1 MPPLGPGYLVMTA
14 SEKPLYQGMRE
25 IEEPLQD
32 YLDVLMPALADT
44 ATGTKAVRVERIE
57 FRERSS

>member
-1 MPPLGPGYLVMTA
+1 MTA
-14 SEKPLYQGMRE
+14 SEKPLYQGVRE

-32 YLDVLMPALADT
+32 YMDVLMPALADT
-44 ATGTKAVRVERIE
+44 ATGAKAVGVERIE